1 MNHTLEKMACL
12 KAEAERL
19 LRKVE
24 EERDSARYFTYER
37 VNLDIACQRLE
48 SAVWALGQTD
58 TGHVLGAAFEKME
71 SEAAHV

>member
-1 MNHTLEKMACL
+1 MNNVLEHMARL
-12 KAEAERL
+12 RAEAESL

-24 EERDSARYFTYER
+24 DERNSARYFTYER

-71 SEAAHV
+71 AEAAHV